1 MRMNMRPLSIVFVIL
16 STVPLACGIAYIEPR
31 ASVATTRKPLASPSS
46 CISTS
51 AVATTTRGGDG
62 SATDIN
68 KTRTRKPS
76 IYWALLHNW
85 LYSLSLGFN
94 LINIQFLVREI
105 VDGDARASPSA
116 RSIALSGKVEAVD
129 KLLTFLGIGFLSA
142 LSDKYGRRP
151 LMAWSAIGFAITNLL
166 QATTNSVAMLYLAD
180 FADGCSSCMLP
191 LCQAYIADVSAS
203 GQLASNL
210 GTFQGLSLVR

>member
-1 MRMNMRPLSIVFVIL
+1 
-16 STVPLACGIAYIEPR
+16 
-31 ASVATTRKPLASPSS
+31 
-46 CISTS
+46 
-51 AVATTTRGGDG
+51 
-62 SATDIN
+62 
-68 KTRTRKPS
+68 
-76 IYWALLHNW
+76 
-85 LYSLSLGFN
+85 
-94 LINIQFLVREI
+94 VREI